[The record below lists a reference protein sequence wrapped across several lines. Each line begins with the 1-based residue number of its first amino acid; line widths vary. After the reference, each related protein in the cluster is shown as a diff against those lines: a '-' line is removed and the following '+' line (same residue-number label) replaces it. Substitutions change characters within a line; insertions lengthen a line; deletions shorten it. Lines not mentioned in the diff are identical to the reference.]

1 MKDIFQA
8 QAAAAQRGVADI
20 SEALEPRDSAEEP
33 IQWAKKIFDRLQ
45 SARQEMAKVIALL
58 HPAIE
63 DPHAEA
69 CQLRMVRSGI
79 IRTADADRD
88 RCGVSAA

>member
-1 MKDIFQA
+1 MFESIVKDIFQA
-8 QAAAAQRGVADI
+8 QAEASRRGVVDI
-20 SEALEPRDSAEEP
+20 NEALEPRDSADDSM
-33 IQWAKKIFDRLQ
+33 QWAKKIYDRLQ

-69 CQLRMVRSGI
+69 RVAIAAVVQNLPQKSARM
-79 IRTADADRD
+79 
-88 RCGVSAA
+88 